1 MVNINSNTKP
11 IYVKNT
17 GLNAEEITENRQKYG
32 ANIISKKK
40 RKGFFSQLINN
51 FDDPIIKIL
60 IGALI
65 INTLLNIRDINIP
78 ETVGIGAA
86 VIIAT
91 LVSTISEYGSS
102 LAFDKLCNSNS
113 SMYSVRRGG
122 EIVTIKQEDVVVG
135 DIVLLSPGEKI
146 PADGYITQGAISCDQ
161 SALTGESKEIHK
173 NACGDTIFYPE
184 NVVWEEGGREQLF
197 GGCIIC
203 TGACEMIV
211 LRVGADTFIG
221 KIASELQE
229 SGRPSPLKNKLSDLA
244 DTISYIGYVSA
255 AMIAIAYLFNAFFIE
270 SGMNMDIV
278 MNKLSNRAYLIS
290 ELISAVTVAVSALV
304 VAVPEGL
311 PMMIT
316 VVLSSNMKKMLR
328 NGVLVRRLVGIETAG
343 NMNILFT
350 DKTGTITAGKM
361 KVTALVGTDFEYNS
375 LIKLKKNKELYR
387 VFCEC
392 TDASCAIGKMS
403 STERSLIDFFSINT
417 RASVERVAFDSKV
430 KYSGGIIDGKKYSI
444 GAPEVLLLTVN
455 RAFNAAGEIG
465 YLTPSQKGKLYNE
478 LDELC
483 GRGSR
488 VVCCVMDDV
497 FIGFIAI
504 NDPIRPD
511 ILRSIKDA
519 HSAGIHVVM
528 VTGDNIITARAIAEK
543 TGIIRRREDKAILA
557 SELSSMT
564 DLQIEELLPDL
575 AVVSRAL
582 PQDKLRLVKIAQK
595 CGNVVGMTGD
605 GVNDAPALKAADV
618 GFSMGSGCDI
628 AKEASDIVITDDS
641 FSSITKSVLY
651 GRTIFE
657 SIRKFI
663 VFQLTM
669 NFCAMGISIVGPFIG
684 VEKPITVVQMLW
696 VNLIMDTLG
705 GLAFAGEAA
714 LSEYMKRKSYGIGE
728 KILSKNMYLQILING
743 GYALAVCLIFLKS
756 NYFSGMFSD
765 SGEVYF
771 LTVFFSLLIFCGIFT
786 SFVSRTNRINIF
798 ANLTG
803 NPAFI
808 IIMTAVAIAQ
818 LMIIYYGGSI
828 FRCVPIEKSDLLVSA
843 TLALSVI
850 PADFLRKIIIKS
862 IKKYGSK

>member
-1 MVNINSNTKP
+1 MVNINSNNNVL
-11 IYVKNT
+11 YVKKT
-17 GLNAEEITENRQKYG
+17 GLDIGEVAENRQKYG
-32 ANIISKKK
+32 SNIISKKK

-86 VIIAT
+86 VLIAT

-102 LAFDKLCNSNS
+102 LAFDKLCNSS
-113 SMYSVRRGG
+113 TSLYSVRRRG
-122 EIVTIKQEDVVVG
+122 ETVNIRQEEIVVG
-135 DIVLLSPGEKI
+135 DIVILSPGEKI
-146 PADGYITQGAISCDQ
+146 PADGFVISGAVSCDQ

-173 NACGDTIFYPE
+173 NRCESNYFFPDSI
-184 NVVWEEGGREQLF
+184 VWEEGSKEQLF
-197 GGCIIC
+197 GGCIVC

-211 LRVGADTFIG
+211 LRVGSETFIG

-244 DTISYIGYVSA
+244 NSVSYIGYISA
-255 AMIAIAYLFNAFFIE
+255 GMIAVAYLFYAFFIE

-278 MNKLSNRAYLIS
+278 FSKLTDKGYVIS

-316 VVLSSNMKKMLR
+316 VVLSSNMKKMLK

-361 KVTALVGTDFEYNS
+361 KVTSLVGWDYEITGLS
-375 LIKLKKNKELYR
+375 KLKKNREVYGAFLK
-387 VFCEC
+387 CAD
-392 TDASCAIGKMS
+392 TSCGVGKMS
-403 STERSLIDFFSINT
+403 STEKALVDFFNINT
-417 RASVERVAFDSKV
+417 RGEAERIAFDSKV
-430 KYSGGIIDGKKYSI
+430 KYSCGISEGKKYFI
-444 GAPEVLLLTVN
+444 GAPEVLLMSVVKVLGVD
-455 RAFNAAGEIG
+455 GDVS
-465 YLTPSQKGKLYNE
+465 YLTSSQKAELYAKL
-478 LDELC
+478 DDLC
-483 GRGSR
+483 SRGAR
-488 VVCCVMDDV
+488 VVCCTCEDV
-497 FIGFIAI
+497 FIGFVAI
-504 NDPIRPD
+504 NDPIRRD
-511 ILRSIKDA
+511 IIRSVKEA
-519 HSAGIHVVM
+519 QTAGIHVVM

-543 TGIIRRREDKAILA
+543 TGIIKKKDDKVIQA
-557 SELSSMT
+557 SELSGMS
-564 DLQIEELLPDL
+564 DQEIEILLPDL
-575 AVVSRAL
+575 TVVSRAL

-669 NFCAMGISIVGPFIG
+669 NFCAMGISILGPFIG

-705 GLAFAGEAA
+705 GLAFAGEPA
-714 LSEYMKRKSYGIGE
+714 LSEYMRRRNYGMGE
-728 KILSKNMYLQILING
+728 KILTKSMYLQILING

-756 NYFSGMFSD
+756 SFLGGMFSAYGD
-765 SGEVYF
+765 VYF
-771 LTVFFSLLIFCGIFT
+771 LTVFFALLIFCGIFT
-786 SFVSRTNRINIF
+786 SFASRTDRLNILS
-798 ANLTG
+798 NLTG

-808 IIMTAVAIAQ
+808 VIMTAVAIVQ
-818 LMIIYYGGSI
+818 LAIIYYGGNI
-828 FRCVPIEKSDLLVSA
+828 FRCVPITREA
-843 TLALSVI
+843 LALAAVLAFSVV
-850 PADFLRKIIIKS
+850 PADFIRKAIMKS